1 MVRSKSYLTAYDLAG
16 HRIMVGF
23 VKSFKPIWLVLI
35 VLILAACATLPTPE
49 GKTPSYAYDPPPDNR
64 LAVMTRE
71 WVEDVDQGRSG
82 FFKLF
87 RNDDAMHWR
96 LLLADMA
103 EETLDMQY
111 FIWKADASGD
121 LLLDRVVKAADRGV
135 RVRILVDDIYIIGA
149 DKSVAAL
156 SQHPNI
162 EIRLF
167 NPMQQRTSSMLLF
180 VLEYLGNIQQLN
192 HRMHNKLIV
201 ADNRFALVGGRNI
214 GNEYFG
220 LNPKQN
226 FTDFDVVAFGAV
238 AQKVSHSFD
247 IYWNNQWA
255 YPGEALLQNY
265 KNRELL
271 PQLREELQEELD
283 KKEWKLVEFQQNN
296 PDTKTLLARLEQRMK
311 GGTASVIYDE
321 PLVGEKIPPMQLI
334 ETLGELTVNAK
345 HELLIS
351 TPYFIPHEDFYNDVP
366 ILISKGVRVVVLTNS
381 LGSTNHPIVHSGYK
395 KHRKNVIEMGVELFE
410 MRHDASARGKFDTPP
425 VKSRAFGLHAKYM
438 VIDRQVS
445 FVGSLNLDP
454 RSIYINTEMG
464 IIIDST
470 KLAEAIA
477 LEFEEE
483 LKPENSWQV
492 LLDEKGRLYWKAGDT
507 ILRREPAR
515 NSWQRIQAW
524 FFGLFDL
531 DDQL

>member
-1 MVRSKSYLTAYDLAG
+1 MLRSRFNPAFNPVCS
-16 HRIMVGF
+16 HRLKLGIVQNL
-23 VKSFKPIWLVLI
+23 KPIWLFLI
-35 VLILAACATLPTPE
+35 AMVFLACATLPTPE
-49 GKTPSYAYDPPPDNR
+49 RRTPSHAYDPPPDSR
-64 LAVMTRE
+64 LAVVTRNLIA
-71 WVEDVDQGRSG
+71 DADDGASG
-82 FFKLF
+82 FLKLF

-121 LLLDRVVKAADRGV
+121 LLLDRVIKAADRGV

-149 DKSVAAL
+149 DRSVAAL

-162 EIRLF
+162 EVRLF
-167 NPMQQRTSSMLLF
+167 NPMQGRGTSTLLF
-180 VLEYLGNIQQLN
+180 VLEYLGRIEQLN

-201 ADNRFALVGGRNI
+201 ADNRFAVVGGRNI

-220 LNPKQN
+220 LNRKQN
-226 FTDFDVVAFGAV
+226 FTDFDVIAFGPV
-238 AQKVSHSFD
+238 AKKVSASFD
-247 IYWNNQWA
+247 IYWNNKWA

-265 KNRELL
+265 KDQELL
-271 PQLREELQEELD
+271 PQLLEELQEELD
-283 KKEWKLVEFQQNN
+283 KKEKLLVEFQQQN
-296 PDTKTLLARLEQRMK
+296 PDGDTLLEKLEQNMK
-311 GGTASVIYDE
+311 SGTARVIYDE
-321 PLVGEKIPPMQLI
+321 PLVGEEIPPAQLI
-334 ETLGELTVNAK
+334 ETLGELTVNAQ

-366 ILISKGVRVVVLTNS
+366 AKIARGVRVVVLTNS
-381 LGSTNHPIVHSGYK
+381 LGSNNHPIVHSGYK
-395 KHRKNVIEMGVELFE
+395 KHRKKVLEMGVELFE

-425 VKSRAFGLHAKYM
+425 VQSKAFGLHAKYM
-438 VIDRQVS
+438 IIDRQFT

-464 IIIDST
+464 MIIDSAR
-470 KLAEAIA
+470 LSEAA
-477 LEFEEE
+477 AQEFEEE

-492 LLDEKGRLYWKAGDT
+492 LLDDKGELYWKAGDK
-507 ILRREPAR
+507 IVRQEPAR
-515 NSWQRIQAW
+515 AEWQRFQAW